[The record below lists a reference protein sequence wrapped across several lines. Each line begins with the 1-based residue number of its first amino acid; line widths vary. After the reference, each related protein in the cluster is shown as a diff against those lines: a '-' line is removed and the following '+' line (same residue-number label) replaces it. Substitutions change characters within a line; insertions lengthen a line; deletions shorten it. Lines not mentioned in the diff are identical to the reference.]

1 MKRSLGLAL
10 AAAAVVVAAVV
21 FSFADKPERPPES
34 TAAPAESTPSMTVAA
49 PAASEEAG
57 SAATDDSG
65 PAAAESASSPA
76 QSTDQPAAAVSAGAI
91 VDAGASTSTAGAAT
105 PGTDPAEASPNV
117 VATETG
123 ANPASSAG
131 EGTGA
136 TVDAGASTS
145 TAGAATTDTDPA
157 EASPSIVATETGT
170 NPAGAENIA
179 ADAAG
184 DEQPASAS
192 ADSPAAVAT
201 STAVPAAPAP
211 PGTATDPAAT
221 QQAAIPLP
229 AEAQPATNAVPTPA
243 PESGK
248 PSFDV
253 VRVDP
258 AGTLVIAGRADSG
271 SEVTVTSNGEVIGTA
286 TADATGAWVMLPTA
300 PIPTGNHELALS
312 AKLPDGRSLGAD
324 KLVMLAV
331 PEKGK
336 TVAGA
341 AADAETSGGPLAILV
356 PKDSAG
362 GALVLQQPGTAAAA
376 TGQPAEETAGIASG
390 ALVLDVVDYDEK
402 GAVVIGGRGTPGAD
416 VRVYLD
422 NKPVGTATVEP
433 GGRWQLTPS
442 EPVAPRLHTMRI
454 DQIGRDGRVTERVE
468 SPFLRAE
475 RVELPADQA
484 FIVQPG
490 NSLWRIARRTYGEG
504 LRYTVIYEAN
514 RTQIRDPDLI
524 YPGQVFALPQTQTN

>member
-1 MKRSLGLAL
+1 LAL

-21 FSFADKPERPPES
+21 YSFANKPERPPES
-34 TAAPAESTPSMTVAA
+34 TAAPAESTPSTTATA
-49 PAASEEAG
+49 PAAGEETG
-57 SAATDDSG
+57 SAATDDSAS
-65 PAAAESASSPA
+65 AAAESTASPA
-76 QSTDQPAAAVSAGAI
+76 QSTDQPAAEVSAGEG
-91 VDAGASTSTAGAAT
+91 AGATVAAGTSTSTAGAVTTEA
-105 PGTDPAEASPNV
+105 DPAEVSPSI

-123 ANPASSAG
+123 ANPAASD
-131 EGTGA
+131 GA
-136 TVDAGASTS
+136 D
-145 TAGAATTDTDPA
+145 GAA
-157 EASPSIVATETGT
+157 
-170 NPAGAENIA
+170 AG
-179 ADAAG
+179 AAG

-192 ADSPAAVAT
+192 TSDPAAAISTATPETSAPAAVT
-201 STAVPAAPAP
+201 
-211 PGTATDPAAT
+211 TDPAAT
-221 QQAAIPLP
+221 QQAAVPPP
-229 AEAQPATNAVPTPA
+229 AEAQPVAPTPA

-286 TADATGAWVMLPTA
+286 TADAAGAWVMLPTA
-300 PIPTGNHELALS
+300 PIPSGNHELGLS
-312 AKLPDGRSLGAD
+312 AKLPDGRSLDAD

-341 AADAETSGGPLAILV
+341 AADAETSGGPLAVLV

-362 GALVLQQPGTAAAA
+362 GAQVLQQPGTAATA
-376 TGQPAEETAGIASG
+376 GQPAEESGGIASG

-422 NKPVGTATVEP
+422 NKLVGTAMVEP
-433 GGRWQLTPS
+433 DGRWQLTPA
-442 EPVAPRLHTMRI
+442 EPVAPRLHTMRV

-504 LRYTVIYEAN
+504 PRYTVIYEAN

-524 YPGQVFALPQTQTN
+524 YPGQVFALPQTN